1 MKKIWRKVNKNHGLF
16 ALRYI
21 LKKRSN
27 SFSLASSKESSHC
40 ILCYYSHCFPDLT
53 CRGWSV
59 LHCSYCTHILFQ
71 QSFQGCL
78 LATAQPTAS
87 AFHLLISVNILT
99 QTVFSLSRLLV
110 EFPSL
115 GEMMICPEA
124 ALFLWFLEAGCQMFR
139 NGWCLLTS
147 RRFWTQKMNVT
158 ARFGNELV
166 GKGESKSW
174 TNLAA
179 YLISAEKYCESS
191 ESQWGLA
198 RRGAGLS
205 WQLWAEFPALSR
217 SLPCDLLQ
225 IALCHRLAVGLGSPA
240 LHFSQAWTVFSV
252 LRTYCSGVQL
262 SLPLQHYWSV
272 FLALRIL
279 VS

>member
-59 LHCSYCTHILFQ
+59 LHCSYCTHMLFQ

-115 GEMMICPEA
+115 GEMMICPRGSIVSVIPGSWLPNVQERLMPFNLQKVLNTENECYSPLWKWAGRQRGKQKLNKPCCLSHQRWKILWEQWEPVGAGTQRSGPELA
-124 ALFLWFLEAGCQMFR
+124 AL
-139 NGWCLLTS
+139 GWVPSSVTLPPVWPPANCSVPPISGGPWLSSSSLFTSMDCL
-147 RRFWTQKMNVT
+147 
-158 ARFGNELV
+158 
-166 GKGESKSW
+166 
-174 TNLAA
+174 
-179 YLISAEKYCESS
+179 
-191 ESQWGLA
+191 
-198 RRGAGLS
+198 
-205 WQLWAEFPALSR
+205 
-217 SLPCDLLQ
+217 
-225 IALCHRLAVGLGSPA
+225 
-240 LHFSQAWTVFSV
+240 
-252 LRTYCSGVQL
+252 
-262 SLPLQHYWSV
+262 
-272 FLALRIL
+272 
-279 VS
+279 